1 MLMNELDFCRIPG
14 EDRRGLWE
22 RGGGQAFS
30 SAWKM
35 LQGPQSSLITLQD
48 ATLTVWIDSMPRKA
62 FFWALESSML
72 WDKKQTRAERDE
84 G

>member
-48 ATLTVWIDSMPRKA
+48 ATLTV
-62 FFWALESSML
+62 
-72 WDKKQTRAERDE
+72 
-84 G
+84 